1 MIEMFSNIPSQPM
14 LYQMG
19 LFLTVALAVES
30 LVRIRYLKW
39 AFGSLAFC
47 TIGLWY
53 FIDPIYRAE
62 EYTSRFSVDEQSAAY
77 AQVIVFLLALRLSL
91 ETFVGRTRS
100 SVLRGFDPNIFASQR
115 VAKALITLWAV
126 LFFIGVARM
135 DFRVLDALFPVS
147 GRWDRLW
154 ARPRFGGSTAFLVSV
169 GEYSYQIICA
179 GFGLVAVATRK
190 RRVRSLMIIMM
201 LITWPMFLLSGTRHH
216 LLAVGLPT
224 VLAILVLKQWSRAK
238 QISFLLILGL
248 ILNTAFLIVIQYRNS
263 GISNFFEERYAYEEE
278 PAETKHLGL
287 NMPMEL
293 MYLQTYQENGD
304 IAIEWG
310 YNYFAH
316 VVNFVPRA
324 VWADKPFPGEEF
336 SDLRVGRNYRGDVNA
351 TISHG
356 IVGQGVTNF
365 GPWLGPIAAALIIC
379 SLTGWT
385 CQLTSHG
392 NPFLRACLILVVMGK
407 IPNLGR
413 DLTLFAAWP
422 VIFGYAGIVFY
433 EKQTGTKRN
442 ATSKRKTPQAS

>member
-1 MIEMFSNIPSQPM
+1 MLEMFSNIPSQPI

-19 LFLTVALAVES
+19 LFLTIALAVES
-30 LVRIRYLKW
+30 LLRIRYLKW
-39 AFGSLAFC
+39 AIGCLAFC

-53 FIDPIYRAE
+53 FIDPIYRPE
-62 EYTSRFSVDEQSAAY
+62 EYTRRFTIDQQNTAY

-100 SVLRGFDPNIFASQR
+100 SVLRSFDPNAFASQR
-115 VAKALITLWAV
+115 VAKALITLWAI
-126 LFFIGVARM
+126 LFLIGVARM
-135 DFRVLDALFPVS
+135 DFRVLDALFPMS

-169 GEYSYQIICA
+169 GEYSYQIVCA

-190 RRVRSLMIIMM
+190 RKVRSLMMVMIM
-201 LITWPMFLLSGTRHH
+201 LTWPMFLLSGTRHQ

-224 VLAILVLKQWSRAK
+224 VLAILVLKPWSRFK
-238 QISFLLILGL
+238 QIVFLLTLGF
-248 ILNTAFLIVIQYRNS
+248 ILNAAFLVVIQYRNS
-263 GISNFFEERYAYEEE
+263 GISNFFAERYAYEEE

-293 MYLQTYQENGD
+293 MYLLGYQQNGD

-310 YNYFAH
+310 YNYYAH
-316 VVNFVPRA
+316 AVNFIPRA
-324 VWADKPFPGEEF
+324 FWADKPFPGETF

-365 GPWLGPIAAALIIC
+365 GPWLGPVAAALIIC
-379 SLTGWT
+379 LLTGWA
-385 CQLTSHG
+385 CRITSRG

-413 DLTLFAAWP
+413 DITLFAAWP
-422 VIFGYAGIVFY
+422 VIFGYLGVLFY

-442 ATSKRKTPQAS
+442 PTRSRRVSAVS